1 LIKLAEA
8 LHPLLDLE
16 ISKKYVEDKF
26 DELYSAK
33 YLDTMARK
41 LGFITSTNAS
51 KNELEDGEYDCIKTI
66 FDAMAECSSDMTNTF
81 RTLALI
87 SRSPDFQE
95 TDKVAIDKLVS
106 LSAPIEHIAA

>member
-1 LIKLAEA
+1 M
-8 LHPLLDLE
+8 LDLKV
-16 ISKKYVEDKF
+16 SKKYVEDKF

-51 KNELEDGEYDCIKTI
+51 KNELEDVEYDCIKTI
-66 FDAMAECSSDMTNTF
+66 FDVMAECSSDMTNTF

-106 LSAPIEHIAA
+106 LSALIEHIAA